1 MVVLAHQI
9 SVLFIRAS
17 CRDATQ
23 HIHTYCFSF
32 LCFFLFIW
40 AINQQFI
47 RFSFVC
53 LFVCLL
59 QSRNWQTCNSK
70 MIKNCFLWTH
80 KKNIFTIPYHLAPFL
95 ELLFK
100 LSECWRWAS
109 FAHTHHPKDD
119 IQTQKLT
126 ASPCLVVSNWP
137 KFLRFLILP
146 HYFNL
151 IVLGTLTA
159 WCAVTKDFPAVK
171 KTLSSKVRQS

>member
-40 AINQQFI
+40 AINQQF
-47 RFSFVC
+47 FFLLFVY
-53 LFVCLL
+53 LFVCLNQETGKL
-59 QSRNWQTCNSK
+59 ATAKWLK
-70 MIKNCFLWTH
+70 IVFLWTH

-100 LSECWRWAS
+100 LSECWHWAS

-171 KTLSSKVRQS
+171 KTLSSKVHQS

>member
-9 SVLFIRAS
+9 LVLFIRAS

-23 HIHTYCFSF
+23 HSHTYCFSF

-40 AINQQFI
+40 AINQQLFV
-47 RFSFVC
+47 FLLFVYSFVC
-53 LFVCLL
+53 FNQETGKLATAKWLKI
-59 QSRNWQTCNSK
+59 T
-70 MIKNCFLWTH
+70 FLWTH

-126 ASPCLVVSNWP
+126 ASPCLVVSDWP
-137 KFLRFLILP
+137 KFLRF
-146 HYFNL
+146 
-151 IVLGTLTA
+151 LGTLTA

>member
-1 MVVLAHQI
+1 MQRNTFTLIVFPS
-9 SVLFIRAS
+9 SVFFYLYELLINSLFI
-17 CRDATQ
+17 
-23 HIHTYCFSF
+23 F
-32 LCFFLFIW
+32 LLF
-40 AINQQFI
+40 
-47 RFSFVC
+47 VY
-53 LFVCLL
+53 LFVCFNQETGKLATAKWL
-59 QSRNWQTCNSK
+59 K
-70 MIKNCFLWTH
+70 IVFLWTH

-171 KTLSSKVRQS
+171 KTLSSKVRPS

>member
-1 MVVLAHQI
+1 MQRNTFTLIVFPS
-9 SVLFIRAS
+9 SVFFYLYELLINSLFI
-17 CRDATQ
+17 
-23 HIHTYCFSF
+23 F
-32 LCFFLFIW
+32 LLF
-40 AINQQFI
+40 
-47 RFSFVC
+47 VY
-53 LFVCLL
+53 LFVCFNQETGKLATRTWL
-59 QSRNWQTCNSK
+59 K
-70 MIKNCFLWTH
+70 IVFLWTH
-80 KKNIFTIPYHLAPFL
+80 KKNIFTIPYHLASFL

-171 KTLSSKVRQS
+171 KTLSSKVRPS